1 MQTREKAVSGK
12 RETSEINMEG
22 STTEPGPAEAGAA
35 GGHSSQAQVARFTEK
50 KDSGKPVGTRGCSEG
65 RERHTD
71 TRLGLSDFSKR
82 GSQGAILSH
91 VVPRLG

>member
-1 MQTREKAVSGK
+1 
-12 RETSEINMEG
+12 MEE

-35 GGHSSQAQVARFTEK
+35 GGHSGQAQVARFTEK

-71 TRLGLSDFSKR
+71 PT
-82 GSQGAILSH
+82 QG
-91 VVPRLG
+91 